1 MPAATERVK
10 IILSGKVTKAY
21 TVKDTAITATKG
33 AKGAIEAAGGRL
45 EA

>member
-1 MPAATERVK
+1 VK

-21 TVKDTAITATKG
+21 TVKDKVITATKG
-33 AKGAIEAAGGRL
+33 AKIAVESAGGRF

>member
-1 MPAATERVK
+1 VPENTKLVK

-21 TVKDTAITATKG
+21 TVKDVGVTATKG
-33 AKGAIEAAGGRL
+33 ARKAVESAGGRF